1 MFTYKSPK
9 PGLHGE
15 KAKILEKWSPSAYG
29 GHPGREE
36 KGEGR
41 LNQIGRGMGGSSLP
55 FPP

>member
-9 PGLHGE
+9 PGLNGE

-41 LNQIGRGMGGSSLP
+41 LNQVGRGMGGSSLP